1 MVAIGRRK
9 LHEWVCTP
17 LCNPA
22 DINHRLDAVE
32 TLIKLPSVV
41 AEVKDLMKGLPD
53 MQRLLRRCSSMQ
65 LMVIFQYHCFR
76 VHTLGSPVRSANHPD
91 TRAILYNETVYR
103 YMRSCDPL

>member
-17 LCNPA
+17 LCNPG

-32 TLIKLPSVV
+32 ALIRLPSVV

-53 MQRLLRRCSSMQ
+53 MQRLLRRCDSIQFMFISN
-65 LMVIFQYHCFR
+65 V
-76 VHTLGSPVRSANHPD
+76 
-91 TRAILYNETVYR
+91 
-103 YMRSCDPL
+103 PLL